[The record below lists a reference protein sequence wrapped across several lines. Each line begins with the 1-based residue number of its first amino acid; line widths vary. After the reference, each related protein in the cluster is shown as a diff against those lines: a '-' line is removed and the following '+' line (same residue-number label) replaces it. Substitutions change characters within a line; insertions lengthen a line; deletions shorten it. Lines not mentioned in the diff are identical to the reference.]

1 VADLVVE
8 ANELVIATHGRGF
21 WVLDDIAALRQ
32 ATPAVLASDAHLF
45 APPVGVR
52 SGPGVAVSWW
62 LAKTPKAL
70 RLEIVDSAGAVLRTF
85 EPDTAKPDTTK
96 ADSAASAAARRNRGV
111 MLPMTAGINRII
123 WDLRAQGITPF
134 PKMILW
140 GAGTN
145 GPAVPPG
152 RYTVR
157 LVADGRT
164 TTAPVTVTRN
174 PWLDATDADLRAQ
187 YAFSRRVRDRAND
200 ANQAVIEIRRVK
212 SQLDD
217 RLTRSKDSVLAA
229 RGATLRTNASAVE
242 ERIYQVRNQSGQ
254 DPLNF
259 PIKVNNRLAT
269 LLAMVERG
277 DARPTNN
284 MPEIFGIL
292 STELGGY
299 TARLAQVWSTDLA
312 ATNAEL
318 ARLGLPLLDPACVQ
332 VKGCAPRP

>member
-1 VADLVVE
+1 M
-8 ANELVIATHGRGF
+8 
-21 WVLDDIAALRQ
+21 
-32 ATPAVLASDAHLF
+32 LASDAHLF
-45 APPVGVR
+45 APPAGVR
-52 SGPGVAVSWW
+52 SGPGVAISWW
-62 LAKTPKAL
+62 LAKAPTSL
-70 RLEIVDSAGAVLRTF
+70 RLEIADSAGAVVRTF
-85 EPDTAKPDTTK
+85 EPDSAKPDSTK
-96 ADSAASAAARRNRGV
+96 ADSAATAAARRNRGTL
-111 MLPMTAGINRII
+111 LPMTAGITRII
-123 WDLRAQGITPF
+123 WDLRAQGIAPF

-164 TTAPVTVTRN
+164 LSAPVTVTRN
-174 PWLDATDADLRAQ
+174 PWLTATDADLRAQ
-187 YAFSRRVRDRAND
+187 YAFSRRVRDRANE

-212 SQLDD
+212 AQLDD
-217 RLTRSKDSVLAA
+217 RLARSKDSTLAA
-229 RGATLRTNASAVE
+229 RGATLRTDASAVE
-242 ERIYQVRNQSGQ
+242 ESVYQVRNQSGQ

-269 LLAMVERG
+269 LLAMAERG
-277 DARPTNN
+277 DGRPTNN

-299 TARLAQVWSTDLA
+299 TARLAQVWKTDLA

-318 ARLGLPLLDPACVQ
+318 ARVGLPLLDPACVQ
-332 VKGCAPRP
+332 IKGCGARP